1 MYLIYLILSI
11 LSSFSILSILFIL
24 SILSITCILCILCI
38 LFILYI
44 CLSYLF
50 YLSYL
55 VLSFLI
61 LSFPIHLSIYS
72 SIYLSFFLSSVYLG
86 NWWMMFVQLR
96 VGSLAFDPYPYQH
109 LNIKQSN
116 MNHSCES
123 RRLIL
128 RAGQNPK
135 PKTQL
140 LQVQVVVQHHL
151 CFQPCHPGSLE
162 SSLVALE
169 APEWRRPKTAI
180 QEWGARID

>member
-1 MYLIYLILSI
+1 MYLIYLIPSI
-11 LSSFSILSILFIL
+11 LSSFSIVSIL
-24 SILSITCILCILCI
+24 SILSTLSIICILCILCI

-44 CLSYLF
+44 YLS

-55 VLSFLI
+55 VLSCLI
-61 LSFPIHLSIYS
+61 LSYPFLSLYL
-72 SIYLSFFLSSVYLG
+72 SIYLSFFPSFFLSSFYLR

-96 VGSLAFDPYPYQH
+96 AGSLAFDPYPYQY

-128 RAGQNPK
+128 RRGPK
-135 PKTQL
+135 PKAQL

-151 CFQPCHPGSLE
+151 CFQPCHLGSLE

-169 APEWRRPKTAI
+169 APE
-180 QEWGARID
+180 

>member
-1 MYLIYLILSI
+1 MHLIYLIYLSVLSI
-11 LSSFSILSILFIL
+11 LS
-24 SILSITCILCILCI
+24 
-38 LFILYI
+38 
-44 CLSYLF
+44 
-50 YLSYL
+50 
-55 VLSFLI
+55 VLSCLVFSYLI
-61 LSFPIHLSIYS
+61 LSFPIHLSIHS
-72 SIYLSFFLSSVYLG
+72 SIYLSFFLSSVYLR

-169 APEWRRPKTAI
+169 APE
-180 QEWGARID
+180 

>member
-1 MYLIYLILSI
+1 MYLMHLMYLIYLIYLSVLSI
-11 LSSFSILSILFIL
+11 LS
-24 SILSITCILCILCI
+24 
-38 LFILYI
+38 
-44 CLSYLF
+44 
-50 YLSYL
+50 
-55 VLSFLI
+55 VLSCLVFSYLI

-72 SIYLSFFLSSVYLG
+72 SIYLSFFLSSVYLR

>member
-1 MYLIYLILSI
+1 MHHLIYLIYLSVLSI
-11 LSSFSILSILFIL
+11 LS
-24 SILSITCILCILCI
+24 
-38 LFILYI
+38 
-44 CLSYLF
+44 
-50 YLSYL
+50 
-55 VLSFLI
+55 VLSCLVFSYLI

-72 SIYLSFFLSSVYLG
+72 SIYLSFFLSSVYLR

-169 APEWRRPKTAI
+169 APE
-180 QEWGARID
+180 

>member
-1 MYLIYLILSI
+1 MYLIYLIYLSVLSI
-11 LSSFSILSILFIL
+11 LSVLSCLVFSYPILS
-24 SILSITCILCILCI
+24 
-38 LFILYI
+38 Y
-44 CLSYLF
+44 
-50 YLSYL
+50 
-55 VLSFLI
+55 
-61 LSFPIHLSIYS
+61 P
-72 SIYLSFFLSSVYLG
+72 SIYLFIYLSIFLSSVYLR

-151 CFQPCHPGSLE
+151 CFQPCHRGSLE